1 MLGSIFE
8 TIYMRRVAYHCAV
21 SIFFFANQI
30 TTVYLPP
37 LSGYQ
42 TNECVVTSRGT
53 YNELKLVDPLAFI
66 SIVVDNMSHF
76 YTKTSLLICKA
87 KESQLE
93 HSLHQLYLIYFA
105 KLSSY

>member
-8 TIYMRRVAYHCAV
+8 TIYMRRQGGASLCSFNILLHKSNYNSVP
-21 SIFFFANQI
+21 
-30 TTVYLPP
+30 TTSQW
-37 LSGYQ
+37 LSDK
-42 TNECVVTSRGT
+42 CVVTSRGT